1 MKSHVHVHASSRS
14 VTRFAAGRLF
24 AVLGLVLVLGCGI
37 GLPAAH
43 AQQLASLEAPV
54 ASLETREALSKEQL
68 AWQLTSMLDYDI
80 PNIRVQ
86 ALQQVIFLAHG
97 RDRGFDFT
105 AAVPAI
111 LSIYENETDEAFRIM
126 ALSALNEIGDAH
138 AMQRLDAR
146 VRAEPSKRVRLL
158 TEVVLKGYYE
168 ARGQH
173 YQAYNR

>member
-1 MKSHVHVHASSRS
+1 MLRIKGVSKDEASEEVRKI
-14 VTRFAAGRLF
+14 FE
-24 AVLGLVLVLGCGI
+24 
-37 GLPAAH
+37 
-43 AQQLASLEAPV
+43 QQEKQYGSILNTAPV
-54 ASLETREALSKEQL
+54 YGLRPTIQ
-68 AWQLTSMLDYDI
+68 QG
-80 PNIRVQ
+80 VQ